1 MGGESIA
8 LALQRVTKPKLC
20 QRIVAV
26 FTGTDYA
33 QKNIDKAFANFEK
46 SNSLHIETKNLS
58 EAPQREKQAP
68 NIVKQNKTIPQGYK
82 SSISPPI
89 SHVENLNKSRESGQ
103 QSGHSK

>member
-1 MGGESIA
+1 M
-8 LALQRVTKPKLC
+8 LRVTKPKLW

-58 EAPQREKQAP
+58 EELQREKQAP
-68 NIVKQNKTIPQGYK
+68 NIVKQNKTISQGY
-82 SSISPPI
+82 ISLLYHNPYI
-89 SHVENLNKSRESGQ
+89 SC
-103 QSGHSK
+103 